1 MCLSWQAPVA
11 VTPACMIGALSPAA
25 QDMAELPGR
34 WRRPAGWAIRGQAR
48 TVALARLISAN
59 NSAASQSP
67 VRQDH
72 HARLQFPLCWAAWP
86 PFPGSWSATSSVGVS
101 EPGRRP
107 AGGRPVSVH
116 TAL

>member
-1 MCLSWQAPVA
+1 M
-11 VTPACMIGALSPAA
+11 AA
-25 QDMAELPGR
+25 AA
-34 WRRPAGWAIRGQAR
+34 AGWATRGQAR

-67 VRQDH
+67 VRQD

-101 EPGRRP
+101 EPGPAACRRP
-107 AGGRPVSVH
+107 AVSVH